1 MGLWTR
7 SEADLATKGS
17 STCDW
22 VASGVSIDTRTLQKG
37 DLFIALKAERDGHDF
52 VAQAFSKGAAAAMV
66 SRIPAGVNKD
76 APLLVVADVQTAL
89 ERLGAAAR
97 ERTKARIVAVT
108 GSVGK
113 TSTKDML
120 NLMLS
125 RQGKTHA
132 SVASYNNHWGV
143 PLTLARMPAESAFGI
158 FEIGMNHPGE
168 IAPLARQVRPHV
180 AMITTV
186 SEAHLE
192 AFENIEGIA
201 REKASIMEGLS
212 KDGKAVLNGDIE
224 TSAILNEWA
233 DKNGCEQIW
242 FGTGACF
249 ARLLNTQ
256 IEEEV
261 TRVDVQIDDQA
272 LSFSLA
278 TVGQHFVKNAL
289 GALASVS
296 ALGADVAQ
304 AADDLCLWQ
313 PGDGRGARK
322 TVMTPYG
329 AIEIIDDAYNAN
341 PASMAAAL
349 DVLALSK
356 AKRRV
361 AILGDMRELGPN
373 ASAIHAGLYELNALQ
388 NIDLVHTVGPHM
400 AVLHKR
406 LAKSQQG
413 LHAQSAQDLLGEL
426 ENTLNEG
433 DCILIKASLGTGL
446 GVIVKALYALEKTPV
461 QSANKET

>member
-7 SEADLATKGS
+7 SEADLAAKGS

-52 VAQAFSKGAAAAMV
+52 VARAFSKGAAAAMV

-192 AFENIEGIA
+192 AFENI
-201 REKASIMEGLS
+201 
-212 KDGKAVLNGDIE
+212 
-224 TSAILNEWA
+224 
-233 DKNGCEQIW
+233 
-242 FGTGACF
+242 
-249 ARLLNTQ
+249 
-256 IEEEV
+256 
-261 TRVDVQIDDQA
+261 
-272 LSFSLA
+272 
-278 TVGQHFVKNAL
+278 
-289 GALASVS
+289 
-296 ALGADVAQ
+296 
-304 AADDLCLWQ
+304 
-313 PGDGRGARK
+313 
-322 TVMTPYG
+322 
-329 AIEIIDDAYNAN
+329 
-341 PASMAAAL
+341 
-349 DVLALSK
+349 
-356 AKRRV
+356 
-361 AILGDMRELGPN
+361 
-373 ASAIHAGLYELNALQ
+373 
-388 NIDLVHTVGPHM
+388 
-400 AVLHKR
+400 
-406 LAKSQQG
+406 
-413 LHAQSAQDLLGEL
+413 
-426 ENTLNEG
+426 
-433 DCILIKASLGTGL
+433 
-446 GVIVKALYALEKTPV
+446 
-461 QSANKET
+461 

>member
-158 FEIGMNHPGE
+158 FEIGMN
-168 IAPLARQVRPHV
+168 
-180 AMITTV
+180 
-186 SEAHLE
+186 
-192 AFENIEGIA
+192 
-201 REKASIMEGLS
+201 
-212 KDGKAVLNGDIE
+212 
-224 TSAILNEWA
+224 
-233 DKNGCEQIW
+233 
-242 FGTGACF
+242 
-249 ARLLNTQ
+249 
-256 IEEEV
+256 
-261 TRVDVQIDDQA
+261 
-272 LSFSLA
+272 
-278 TVGQHFVKNAL
+278 
-289 GALASVS
+289 
-296 ALGADVAQ
+296 
-304 AADDLCLWQ
+304 
-313 PGDGRGARK
+313 
-322 TVMTPYG
+322 
-329 AIEIIDDAYNAN
+329 
-341 PASMAAAL
+341 
-349 DVLALSK
+349 
-356 AKRRV
+356 
-361 AILGDMRELGPN
+361 
-373 ASAIHAGLYELNALQ
+373 
-388 NIDLVHTVGPHM
+388 
-400 AVLHKR
+400 
-406 LAKSQQG
+406 
-413 LHAQSAQDLLGEL
+413 
-426 ENTLNEG
+426 
-433 DCILIKASLGTGL
+433 
-446 GVIVKALYALEKTPV
+446 
-461 QSANKET
+461 

>member
-261 TRVDVQIDDQA
+261 TRVDVQIDNQA

-296 ALGADVAQ
+296 ALGADVAR

-322 TVMTPYG
+322 SVMTPYG

-341 PASMAAAL
+341 PASVSAAL
-349 DVLALSK
+349 ETLSK
-356 AKRRV
+356 SKSKRRI
-361 AILGDMRELGPN
+361 AILGDMKELGPSEVDYHKRI
-373 ASAIHAGLYELNALQ
+373 ASLGCMAKVDCVY
-388 NIDLVHTVGPHM
+388 TVGPLM
-400 AVLHKR
+400 KNLYNSLPNKKR
-406 LAKSQQG
+406 GRHFK
-413 LHAQSAQDLLGEL
+413 
-426 ENTLNEG
+426 
-433 DCILIKASLGTGL
+433 
-446 GVIVKALYALEKTPV
+446 
-461 QSANKET
+461 

>member
-52 VAQAFSKGAAAAMV
+52 VAQAFRKGAAAAMV
-66 SRIPAGVNKD
+66 SHIPAGVNKD

-242 FGTGACF
+242 FGTE
-249 ARLLNTQ
+249 
-256 IEEEV
+256 I
-261 TRVDVQIDDQA
+261 
-272 LSFSLA
+272 
-278 TVGQHFVKNAL
+278 
-289 GALASVS
+289 
-296 ALGADVAQ
+296 
-304 AADDLCLWQ
+304 
-313 PGDGRGARK
+313 GRAH
-322 TVMTPYG
+322 V
-329 AIEIIDDAYNAN
+329 
-341 PASMAAAL
+341 
-349 DVLALSK
+349 
-356 AKRRV
+356 
-361 AILGDMRELGPN
+361 
-373 ASAIHAGLYELNALQ
+373 
-388 NIDLVHTVGPHM
+388 
-400 AVLHKR
+400 
-406 LAKSQQG
+406 
-413 LHAQSAQDLLGEL
+413 
-426 ENTLNEG
+426 
-433 DCILIKASLGTGL
+433 
-446 GVIVKALYALEKTPV
+446 
-461 QSANKET
+461 